1 MRRLKMAQDNMV
13 LFAKKLKLES
23 KWNELFLENG
33 GMVTPEMSVL
43 GDEIKRVIRSILKNQ
58 ESPRNIKDGE
68 NHLYA
73 S

>member
-1 MRRLKMAQDNMV
+1 MAQDNMV

-23 KWNELFLENG
+23 KWNEMFLENG

-43 GDEIKRVIRSILKNQ
+43 GDEIKTVIRSILKNQ
-58 ESPRNIKDGE
+58 ESPRNVRDGE
-68 NHLYA
+68 NHLFA

>member
-1 MRRLKMAQDNMV
+1 MAQDNMV

-23 KWNELFLENG
+23 RWNELFLENG
-33 GMVTPEMSVL
+33 GNVTPQMSVL
-43 GDEIKRVIRSILKNQ
+43 GDEIKVVIRSILKNQ
-58 ESPRNIKDGE
+58 ESPRNIRDGE

>member
-1 MRRLKMAQDNMV
+1 MV

-23 KWNELFLENG
+23 KWNEMFLENG

-43 GDEIKRVIRSILKNQ
+43 GDEIKTVIRSILKNQ

>member
-1 MRRLKMAQDNMV
+1 MAKDNMV

-23 KWNELFLENG
+23 NWNEKFLENG

-43 GDEIKRVIRSILKNQ
+43 GDEIKTVIRSILKNQ
-58 ESPRNIKDGE
+58 ESPRNVRDGE